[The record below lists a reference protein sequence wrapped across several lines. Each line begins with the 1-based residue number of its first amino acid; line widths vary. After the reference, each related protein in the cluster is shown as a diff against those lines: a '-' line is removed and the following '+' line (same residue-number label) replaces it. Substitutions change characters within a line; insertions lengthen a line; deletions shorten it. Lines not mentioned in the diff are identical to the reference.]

1 VAVRQRKPF
10 EPGVFDDHAVFRPLA
25 RAVRALGP
33 HDDFPSLR
41 SLERVFEG
49 RPIVRFVPPRPR
61 RRRAP
66 IDAAA
71 LYDAR
76 IVVDGAVPTR
86 ARCWHDLMNA
96 LVWGTFPRA
105 KGALHA
111 RQHRLIAARIAPEA
125 RGLPPRTPALDALA
139 LLDEGGIVVT
149 TDDPDAVEADLRSR
163 RAGCLRSLIA
173 SRAADAV
180 VFGHAIYESVAL
192 GVKPAIV
199 AAIVLGRDDRDR
211 DVVRATDTALASA
224 LEDETRFLSP
234 RDLMRVDLGELAP
247 QKWPTADSP

>member
-1 VAVRQRKPF
+1 VAVRQNRPF
-10 EPGVFDDHAVFRPLA
+10 EPGVFGSHAVFRPLA
-25 RAVRALGP
+25 RAVEALGP

-41 SLERVFEG
+41 ELERVFER
-49 RPIVRFVPPRPR
+49 RPIVRFVPPVPR
-61 RRRAP
+61 RRHAA
-66 IDAAA
+66 IDAEA

-76 IVVDGAVPTR
+76 IVLERAVPTR

-105 KGALHA
+105 KRALHA
-111 RQHRLIAARIAPEA
+111 RQHSLIAARIAPGA
-125 RGLPPRTPALDALA
+125 RGLQPRSPPLDALA

-149 TDDPDAVEADLRSR
+149 TNDPVAVECALRSR
-163 RAGCLRSLIA
+163 RAGCLRSLIR

-199 AAIVLGRDDRDR
+199 AAVVLGREGQDS
-211 DVVRATDTALASA
+211 DVVHATDAALASA
-224 LEDETRFLSP
+224 IADDSRFLSP
-234 RDLMRVDLGELAP
+234 RDLMRVDVGELAP
-247 QKWPTADSP
+247 QNWPTADSA